1 MQAIVDKAQ
10 EFYELND
17 IQTNP
22 KKSEL
27 LVINRKKE
35 TERPKLVIGKERIEI
50 PIKKEEEA
58 ARFLGVWIS
67 AKNQGKSTTNRVRR
81 DIHSFINMVNHKWIS
96 TGQIK
101 YLINKV
107 LIPRL
112 EYRLMITA
120 LKNKVCEK
128 LFRPVVQLAKR
139 KFQLPSTT
147 PNCLMFHEDIIGI
160 KRLWERYTEHHITEW
175 LIRLNEGGLVTQ
187 TTIGRLNQAQI
198 DMLSSKP
205 IWELD
210 TKSIESWNFKNNLN
224 VNTLV
229 IARKLDLDIVNSDRS
244 EALKQ
249 AKHPNVRDLRE
260 ILGNNLD
267 KKTIKGLEKLDIMY
281 LEQLLSAGGLYMIM
295 WSQLKRNKK
304 LSTRGRKAV

>member
-1 MQAIVDKAQ
+1 MI
-10 EFYELND
+10 
-17 IQTNP
+17 
-22 KKSEL
+22 
-27 LVINRKKE
+27 
-35 TERPKLVIGKERIEI
+35 
-50 PIKKEEEA
+50 
-58 ARFLGVWIS
+58 
-67 AKNQGKSTTNRVRR
+67 
-81 DIHSFINMVNHKWIS
+81 NHKWIS

-128 LFRPVVQLAKR
+128 LFRSVVQLAKR
-139 KFQLPSTT
+139 KFQLPSTI
-147 PNCLMFHEDIIGI
+147 PNCLIFHEDIIGI
-160 KRLWERYTEHHITEW
+160 KGLWERYTEHHITEW
-175 LIRLNEGGLVTQ
+175 LIRLNEGGLVIQ

-210 TKSIESWNFKNNLN
+210 TESIESWNSQNNIN
-224 VNTLV
+224 ATTFV
-229 IARKLDLDIVNSDRS
+229 IARKLDLDIVNSVRS
-244 EALKQ
+244 EAFKQ
-249 AKHPNVRDLRE
+249 AKHPNVRDFRE

-267 KKTIKGLEKLDIMY
+267 KKTIKRLKKLDIMY
-281 LEQLLSAGGLYMIM
+281 LEQLLSARGLYMIT

-304 LSTRGRKAV
+304 LSTRGRKVVWFKKLEDILIFDKARRNLKPEFMFKGQYNPIVIKLKLKEISKKRSKKEWVITNEEMKKN